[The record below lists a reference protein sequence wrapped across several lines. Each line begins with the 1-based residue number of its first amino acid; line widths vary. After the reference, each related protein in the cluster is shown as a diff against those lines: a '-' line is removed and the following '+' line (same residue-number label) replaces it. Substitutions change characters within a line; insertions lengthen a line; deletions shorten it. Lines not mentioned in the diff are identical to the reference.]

1 MTVPWCN
8 NAELM
13 LLGFISLLLTV
24 FQGMIQKTCIS
35 SGWTL
40 HMLPCKREELEGE
53 ESGPAKEH
61 FVTSQI
67 IGRIGRRLLSDG
79 AAGVEI
85 CKHKVIAPSLLL
97 TLSVFLG
104 GTYRTSRVGYSC
116 GPVQLGTIV
125 TSEHANT

>member
-1 MTVPWCN
+1 
-8 NAELM
+8 M

-35 SGWTL
+35 SAWTL
-40 HMLPCKREELEGE
+40 HMLPCKRDE
-53 ESGPAKEH
+53 ESAGEAGPSKEH

-85 CKHKVIAPSLLL
+85 CKQKVTAPCH
-97 TLSVFLG
+97 TP
-104 GTYRTSRVGYSC
+104 YS
-116 GPVQLGTIV
+116 P
-125 TSEHANT
+125 